1 MNFDMKALARKGAE
15 RLGSILSFAK
25 QHTKFYAEVRGD
37 CLCDFP
43 VINKQILID
52 RYADFLV
59 REDEIPG
66 QEGPVH
72 IQKTSG
78 STGTP
83 FETRQDTLCRVQR
96 IELIKAANELM
107 GFHNGNPLMH
117 LRAVKHYWAFD
128 GDMIWREDLNILYV
142 DNGNLTDEK
151 IGRIVAALATY
162 RIRAV
167 RGYMT
172 TLDTMTRYMVEHG
185 ICPLRKLLFISVGE
199 LLQERL
205 RRRIVEDLG
214 CEIVSQ
220 YGNEECGVFGQ
231 SKINGSG
238 NEIYLYRANC
248 LIEILKMDSDDPVGE
263 NELGRIVVTDY
274 TNRAMPLIRYDIGD
288 LAMVEDRLES
298 GEVASIR
305 NLAGRKTDLIIRTD
319 GTSVDL
325 FNSISP
331 EIYNNPAVCQW
342 QFVQKGV
349 KEYQLI
355 LCVRDS
361 SLLARKA
368 HFVELMRKIV
378 GSDAEMDVKFVNDIP
393 VLSSGKRK
401 VVINEFSKAL
411 AAEQIKEKI
420 R

>member
-37 CLCDFP
+37 RLCDFP

-59 REDEIPG
+59 REDKIPG
-66 QEGPVH
+66 QEGPIH
-72 IQKTSG
+72 IQRTSG
-78 STGTP
+78 STGIP

-107 GFHNGNPLMH
+107 GFHNGDPLMH

-128 GDMIWREDLNILYV
+128 GDMIWRENLNILYV

-151 IGRIVAALATY
+151 VGRIVEALATY
-162 RIRAV
+162 RICAV

-185 ICPLRKLLFISVGE
+185 IRPIRKLLFISVGE
-199 LLQERL
+199 LLQEPL
-205 RRRIVEDLG
+205 RRRVAEDLG

-238 NEIYLYRANC
+238 NEIDLYRANC
-248 LIEILKMDSDDPVGE
+248 LFEILKIDSDEPAGD

-274 TNRAMPLIRYDIGD
+274 TNRAMPQIRYDIGD
-288 LAMVEDRLES
+288 LAMVGARSAD
-298 GEVASIR
+298 GEILSIK
-305 NLAGRKTDLIIRTD
+305 NLVGRKTDLIMRTD
-319 GTSVDL
+319 GTMFDL
-325 FNSISP
+325 HNSISP
-331 EIYNNPAVCQW
+331 EIFNNPAIRQW
-342 QFVQKGV
+342 QFIQKDLKV
-349 KEYQLI
+349 YKLRLCTRDESLFAQKEHI
-355 LCVRDS
+355 VD
-361 SLLARKA
+361 
-368 HFVELMRKIV
+368 LMRRILGV
-378 GSDAEMDVKFVNDIP
+378 DAEVSVEFVNDIP

-401 VVINEFSKAL
+401 IVINELNKL
-411 AAEQIKEKI
+411 C
-420 R
+420 